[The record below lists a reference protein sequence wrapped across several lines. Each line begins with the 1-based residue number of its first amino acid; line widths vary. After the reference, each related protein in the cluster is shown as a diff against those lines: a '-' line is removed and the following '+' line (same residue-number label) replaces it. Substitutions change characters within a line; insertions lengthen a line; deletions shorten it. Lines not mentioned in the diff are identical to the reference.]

1 MIMEEKHLADLITI
15 SRHYGS
21 DKNYVIAGGGNTSY
35 KDKKDIWVKASGTNL
50 GSITLEGFAVL
61 HRELLQEMYSKKY
74 SQEPE
79 KREAEVKSDLYRACH
94 QGIKVR
100 PSVETSLHEII
111 NYPFVVHT
119 HPTLVNAITCSNR
132 AEETIASLF
141 GSEVLFIPC
150 TDPGYIL
157 FTRIR
162 DLLWEWRKNRPADP
176 KIIFLQNHGVFVASD
191 TVEEVKALYSRID
204 SVIRKQIRQLPD
216 TSRMEVPAGIV
227 RILPALRMIFS
238 VENVKIAG
246 IRNHQLAQKYF
257 ADAKSFSQ
265 VSLPFTPDQIVYC
278 KARAIYL
285 EQNTPDAIIE
295 ECKTKLESYK
305 MQHGYPPKMAVLK
318 GYGIVAFED
327 SSRSVE
333 TMLDVFD
340 DWMKISSLT
349 ENFGGPH
356 FMTTRDIAFIDS
368 WEVENY
374 RRQIAK
380 ASATSGKAENKVIVV
395 TGGAQGFG
403 GGIAETMMAEGANV
417 VIADLNEEKG
427 IEITTLLNKNAG
439 KNRAVY
445 VKTDVS
451 VTASVENLMIATV
464 QNFGGF
470 DVFISNAGILR
481 AGGLEEMN
489 METFELM
496 TRVNYSAYFLCTK
509 YASEVLKL
517 QSQYRPGYFS
527 DIIQINSKS
536 GLKGS
541 NKNFAYAGGKFGGI
555 GLTQS
560 FALELMPYR
569 IKVNSICP
577 GNFFEGPL
585 WSDPETG
592 LFVQYLRAGKVPG
605 AKSIADVKASYEK
618 QVPAGRGCRVSDVM
632 KAIFYVMDQEYETGQ
647 ALPVTGG
654 QEMLR

>member
-1 MIMEEKHLADLITI
+1 MSDKHLSDLIAI
-15 SRHYGS
+15 SRQYGT
-21 DKNYVIAGGGNTSY
+21 DNAYTIAGGGNTSY
-35 KDKKDIWVKASGTNL
+35 KNDSDIWVKASGTTL
-50 GSITLEGFAVL
+50 GDISREGFAVL
-61 HRELLQEMYSKKY
+61 HREQLQQMYTKQY
-74 SQEPE
+74 SQQSDI
-79 KREAEVKSDLYRACH
+79 REAEVKADLYRACH
-94 QGIKVR
+94 EGISVR

-132 AEETIASLF
+132 AEETIKSLF
-141 GSEVLFIPC
+141 GSGVMYIPY

-157 FTRIR
+157 FAKIR
-162 DLLWEWRKNRPADP
+162 DLLMDWRKNHDADP
-176 KIIFLQNHGVFVASD
+176 QLIFLQNHGVFVAAKTTD
-191 TVEEVKALYSRID
+191 EIRLLYSNID
-204 SVIRKQIRQLPD
+204 SAIRKHISKIPD
-216 TSRMEVPAGIV
+216 TTPEAIPRDIIK
-227 RILPALRMIFS
+227 ILPALRMLFS
-238 VENVKIAG
+238 RENVKVAR
-246 IRNHQLAQKYF
+246 IRNSALAQFYV
-257 ADAKSFSQ
+257 ADAKSFSL

-285 EQNTPDAIIE
+285 EQNTPGAIIE
-295 ECKTKLESYK
+295 ECRTKLDAYEQQY
-305 MQHGYPPKMAVLK
+305 GYPPKMAGLK
-318 GYGIVAFED
+318 GFGIIAFED
-327 SSRSVE
+327 TVKSVE

-340 DWMKISSLT
+340 DWMLISRLT

-356 FMTTRDIAFIDS
+356 FMSERDIAFIDN

-374 RRQIAK
+374 RRQVAK
-380 ASATSGKAENKVIVV
+380 ASVSRGKAENRVVIV

-403 GGIAETMMAEGANV
+403 SGIAETMIAEGANV
-417 VIADLNEEKG
+417 VVADLNGEKG
-427 IEITTLLNKNAG
+427 LEMTHALNKKAD
-439 KNRAVY
+439 KNSALF

-451 VTASVENLMIATV
+451 VPASVENLMSETV
-464 QNFGGF
+464 SNFGGI

-481 AGGLEEMN
+481 AGGLEEMS

-496 TRVNYSAYFLCTK
+496 TKVNYSAYFLCTK
-509 YASEVLKL
+509 YASEVMKL
-517 QSQYRPGYFS
+517 QSAFRPGYFS

-560 FALELMPYR
+560 FALELMPFR

-585 WSDPETG
+585 WSDPDTG

-605 AKSIADVKASYEK
+605 AKTISDVKASYEK

-632 KAIFYVMDQEYETGQ
+632 KAIFYIMEQEYETGQ